1 MHVHSAARKYV
12 IDTYAM
18 IATEVWTYDH
28 NQEVLSPLCSS
39 VYEMGESIL
48 VLYSNE
54 ELNSEGFTRLL
65 GIGAGDNV
73 GFEYRYNRSM
83 FVGRCLEG
91 WHASPI
97 NLEAL
102 VFDYSPPPPPSSPA
116 PPVPPLPPTTPPPP
130 LPPPPPP
137 PAPLQPPVSPTLPP
151 RTPPP
156 PPSPSTP
163 LPPRP
168 PLPPC
173 FAADRVDLAPSY
185 CYVENNPEACERSFT
200 SLPLTKGLPV
210 LACFWNASL
219 GKCRGYDAVQCAAPP
234 LPSPLPPKLPL
245 LPPPPLVPFVAAV
258 VPAEGHY
265 SSFSGS
271 IQVGGVDVAALD
283 NITFVVIPRPGASAA
298 PLTAT
303 YTKAYLEEK
312 VAPHPAR
319 MQVPGAARRCTASR
333 FCLLCPEAR
342 VCPTPT
348 GTHRSRQLDHC
359 CVCLW
364 AVSGI

>member
-1 MHVHSAARKYV
+1 MQQANSYSATLLSFVAGFVCACSLLLPLRPQPLTASQAHSKR
-12 IDTYAM
+12 IL
-18 IATEVWTYDH
+18 E
-28 NQEVLSPLCSS
+28 
-39 VYEMGESIL
+39 ES
-48 VLYSNE
+48 E
-54 ELNSEGFTRLL
+54 CC
-65 GIGAGDNV
+65 A
-73 GFEYRYNRSM
+73 
-83 FVGRCLEG
+83 C
-91 WHASPI
+91 
-97 NLEAL
+97 
-102 VFDYSPPPPPSSPA
+102 PPPS
-116 PPVPPLPPTTPPPP
+116 
-130 LPPPPPP
+130 
-137 PAPLQPPVSPTLPP
+137 
-151 RTPPP
+151 
-156 PPSPSTP
+156 
-163 LPPRP
+163 
-168 PLPPC
+168 
-173 FAADRVDLAPSY
+173 
-185 CYVENNPEACERSFT
+185 
-200 SLPLTKGLPV
+200 
-210 LACFWNASL
+210 
-219 GKCRGYDAVQCAAPP
+219 
-234 LPSPLPPKLPL
+234 
-245 LPPPPLVPFVAAV
+245 PPLVPFVAAV

>member
-234 LPSPLPPKLPL
+234 LPSPLPPKLSPPPSPSATPL
-245 LPPPPLVPFVAAV
+245 PSPPLPKPLPPPPSPSAGPCSVFAGLDDVRALSPPQWCDSA
-258 VPAEGHY
+258 PDRR
-265 SSFSGS
+265 SSKQRCESFYVTKFNG
-271 IQVGGVDVAALD
+271 DLALCSYD
-283 NITFVVIPRPGASAA
+283 
-298 PLTAT
+298 
-303 YTKAYLEEK
+303 
-312 VAPHPAR
+312 
-319 MQVPGAARRCTASR
+319 ASR
-333 FCLLCPEAR
+333 GRCLLLESSSVKC
-342 VCPTPT
+342 
-348 GTHRSRQLDHC
+348 S
-359 CVCLW
+359 
-364 AVSGI
+364 